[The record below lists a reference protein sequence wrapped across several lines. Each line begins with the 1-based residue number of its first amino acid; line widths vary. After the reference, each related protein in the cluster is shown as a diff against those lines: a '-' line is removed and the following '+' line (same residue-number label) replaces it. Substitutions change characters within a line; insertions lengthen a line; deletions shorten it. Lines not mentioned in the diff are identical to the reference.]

1 MPVNFFYSGLIHKP
15 YNELRGFEFVGL
27 QVYCH
32 LFLIILSLGTL
43 VIVRCIL
50 IMQTDPIGSLISC
63 GLFIINV
70 EDVFEPS
77 DNLPSK
83 EVGEDSHQHG
93 VEEGYLKDGVGDDTW
108 GNWVGADGGGIGVT

>member
-1 MPVNFFYSGLIHKP
+1 
-15 YNELRGFEFVGL
+15 
-27 QVYCH
+27 
-32 LFLIILSLGTL
+32 
-43 VIVRCIL
+43 
-50 IMQTDPIGSLISC
+50 MQTDPIGSLISC

-93 VEEGYLKDGVGDDTW
+93 VEEGDLEDGVGDDTR
-108 GNWVGADGGGIGVT
+108 GYWVGADGGGLGVTWGVPKRQGDLCSLRVIVELDDTNDGEKGGDNEAESDKEAPKSRQD